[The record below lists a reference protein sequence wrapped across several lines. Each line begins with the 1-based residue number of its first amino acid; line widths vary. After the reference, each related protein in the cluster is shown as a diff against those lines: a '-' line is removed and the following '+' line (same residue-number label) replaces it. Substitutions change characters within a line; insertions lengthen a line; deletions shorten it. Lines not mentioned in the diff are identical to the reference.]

1 MSFSESSVKEE
12 CIFNAIKDFNV
23 IQNSSVDI
31 MHDIY
36 EGVCNYVMAELLLKF
51 VVEDKLFNIDYINYK
66 LRSMDFESSNVPPPI
81 NLDYLKN
88 NRRLKMSAVESLF
101 FTRYFGV
108 MVGGII
114 LESDNQYWRLYKK
127 LKSLIHFLTA
137 PSLACSHIL
146 QIDSLITEFNDMYIQ
161 LFEIPSTYS
170 LLEATIKKWINY

>member
-1 MSFSESSVKEE
+1 MLRTVEKYEEDVKNMSFSESGVKEE

-36 EGVCNYVMAELLLKF
+36 EGVCNYVMAEHLLKF

-66 LRSMDFESSNVPPPI
+66 LRSMDFAFESSNVPPPI

-88 NRRLKMSAVESLF
+88 NRRLKMSAAESLF
-101 FTRYFGV
+101 FTQYFVV

-114 LESDNQYWRLYKK
+114 ESDNQYWRLYKK
-127 LKSLIHFLTA
+127 LRALIHFLTA
-137 PSLACSHIL
+137 PSLTCSHIL
-146 QIDSLITEFNDMYIQ
+146 QIDSLILWLPGKTN
-161 LFEIPSTYS
+161 
-170 LLEATIKKWINY
+170 